1 LSIPQFPSTRYQGS
15 KRRLLPW
22 IEAAVRDL
30 RFETALDVF
39 GGTGAV
45 SYGFK
50 RLGKGVTYNDALR
63 FNWLIGRAL
72 IENRCATLSD
82 EDIEAVCAPCEGCPD
97 FIQRT
102 FRGLFFTDDENA
114 WLDRA
119 VHNINHRLSDPYQQ
133 ALAWFALFQACL
145 AKRPYN
151 LFHRANL
158 NMRQRAVKRSFGN
171 KAAWDRPF
179 ETHFRKFAAEANRAV
194 FDNGRDNRVLCL
206 DALAT
211 PTGFDLVYLDPPYV
225 AYSGVGVNYHD
236 FYHFLEG
243 MTDYANWGAK
253 IEPIYKHK
261 PLKQPKLSDWYYPER
276 IAGALEWLIDRHRES
291 ILVLSYRDDGIPSRD
306 ALIAMLARHK
316 REVRVHEQPQQYALS
331 KKASHELLLVG
342 I

>member
-1 LSIPQFPSTRYQGS
+1 MIFPTTRYQGS
-15 KRRLLPW
+15 KRTLLPW

-30 RFETALDVF
+30 PFETALDVF

-45 SYGFK
+45 SHLFK
-50 RLGKGVTYNDALR
+50 RLGKCVTYNDALA
-63 FNWLIGRAL
+63 FNWQIGLAL
-72 IENRCATLSD
+72 IENSRITLSD
-82 EDIEAVCAPCEGCPD
+82 DDIALVFAPCDSCPD

-114 WLDRA
+114 WLDQA
-119 VHNINHRLSDPYQQ
+119 VHNINQRLTDPYKR

-158 NMRQRAVKRSFGN
+158 NMRQRAVKRTFGN
-171 KAAWDRPF
+171 KASWDRPF
-179 ETHFRKFAAEANRAV
+179 EAHFRKFAAEANRAV
-194 FDNGRDNRVLCL
+194 FDNGRENRALNL
-206 DALAT
+206 DAFET

-225 AYSGVGVNYHD
+225 SAKGQGVNYHN

-243 MTDYANWGAK
+243 MLDYAHWGDR
-253 IEPIYKHK
+253 IERDYKHK
-261 PLKQPKLSDWYYPER
+261 PLKQQGRSNWYSPER
-276 IAGALEWLIDRHRES
+276 IVGALDALIDRHRES
-291 ILVLSYRDDGIPSRD
+291 IVVLSYRDDGIPSRD
-306 ALIAMLARHK
+306 DLIAMLARHK
-316 REVRVHEQPQQYALS
+316 RNVQVQAQPQQYALS